1 MTDFCNLTKDDV
13 YNEKLSHD
21 VDMLISNPSLTLCYK
36 SKNWPDHYKCI
47 MPIVPKTGKAIDQCE
62 KIYNHFKLEK
72 RQWFNCF
79 QDRNKVVLIVQSI
92 E

>member
-13 YNEKLSHD
+13 YNENLSHN

-47 MPIVPKTGKAIDQCE
+47 MPKTEKTEKQCDR
-62 KIYNHFKLEK
+62 IYRHFKLDK